1 MRKIWTILAV
11 FAIGNLL
18 AMIGGV
24 GWLGA
29 SGRLSVERMRVV
41 REMFSETVAV
51 QMAREKVEEDEAA
64 AAAELADASEQRFVA
79 MSSAEV
85 MQYRLDSIEADRERR
100 RRHLQEFRDLD
111 DALARRETTLALD
124 RSAFETERKAH
135 EEYLADIAQTDGDV
149 QFRKAIKVLDGLT
162 AQDAAGII
170 TALIGTGRDGVLDD
184 ADDAENADD
193 APGLR
198 LAGVDRA
205 VSYLNGMQ
213 DRSRLKLMAVLS
225 ASQPGLAAE
234 LLERLRTRG
243 LPAATAQ
250 AP

>member
-1 MRKIWTILAV
+1 MMRKIWTILAV
-11 FAIGNLL
+11 LAIGNLL

-41 REMFSETVAV
+41 REMFSETVAA

-64 AAAELADASEQRFVA
+64 AAAELADASQQRFVA

-100 RRHLQEFRDLD
+100 RRHLQEFRDLGE
-111 DALARRETTLALD
+111 ALVQREATLALD
-124 RSAFETERKAH
+124 RSAFEIERKAH
-135 EEYLADIAQTDGDV
+135 EEYLAAIAQTDGDV
-149 QFRKAIKVLDGLT
+149 QFRKAVKVLDGLT

-170 TALIGTGRDGVLDD
+170 TALIGTGDDGVL
-184 ADDAENADD
+184 DDAENADD

-205 VSYLNGMQ
+205 VSYLNRMQ
-213 DRSRLKLMAVLS
+213 ERSRLKLMAVLS

>member
-11 FAIGNLL
+11 LAIGNLL
-18 AMIGGV
+18 ALIGGV
-24 GWLGA
+24 AWLGA

-41 REMFSETVAV
+41 REMFSETVGA
-51 QMAREKVEEDEAA
+51 QLAREEVEEDEAA
-64 AAAELADASEQRFVA
+64 AEAELADASEQRGVA

-85 MQYRLDSIEADRERR
+85 MQYRLDGIEADRERR
-100 RRHLQEFRDLD
+100 RRYQQEFRDLGE
-111 DALARRETTLALD
+111 ALAQREATLERE
-124 RSAFETERKAH
+124 RSAFEADRKAQ
-135 EEYLADIAQTDGDV
+135 EEYLEAIAQTDGDL
-149 QFRKAIKVLDGLT
+149 QFRKAVKVIDGLT

-170 TALIGTGRDGVLDD
+170 TALIGTGVDGVLEDSG
-184 ADDAENADD
+184 DAENADD

-213 DRSRLKLMAVLS
+213 ERSRLKLMAVLS
-225 ASQPGLAAE
+225 ANQPGLAAE

-243 LPAATAQ
+243 LAAATAQ

>member
-11 FAIGNLL
+11 LAIGNLL

-41 REMFSETVAV
+41 REMFSETVAA

-64 AAAELADASEQRFVA
+64 AAAELADASQQRFVA

-100 RRHLQEFRDLD
+100 RRHLQEFRDLGE
-111 DALARRETTLALD
+111 ALVQREATLALD
-124 RSAFETERKAH
+124 RSAFEIERKAH
-135 EEYLADIAQTDGDV
+135 EEYLAAIAQTDGDV
-149 QFRKAIKVLDGLT
+149 QFRKAVKVLDGLT

-170 TALIGTGRDGVLDD
+170 TALIGTGDDGVL
-184 ADDAENADD
+184 DDAENADD

-205 VSYLNGMQ
+205 VSYLNRMQ
-213 DRSRLKLMAVLS
+213 ERSRLKLMAVLS